1 MNERKCYYCGSEKY
15 YAKGLCMPC
24 YTRLRR
30 NGTLEYKQRGG
41 RPITAKSKE
50 IVRLKTSGIKEAK
63 IAKLVGV
70 SRQDVY
76 GVLSRYY
83 RPTNLDRIREMNAE
97 ELADFIGGIYTL
109 DRDAWGD
116 YDPCV
121 VVEGVKIRD
130 KDDMLD
136 WLKQEVDSGPT

>member
-30 NGTLEYKQRGG
+30 NGTVEYKQRGG

-63 IAKLVGV
+63 IAELVGV

-97 ELADFIGGIYTL
+97 ELASKLCNDNCPPGY
-109 DRDAWGD
+109 RDALVCGKSGFDCEACW
-116 YDPCV
+116 
-121 VVEGVKIRD
+121 
-130 KDDMLD
+130 LD
-136 WLKQEVDSGPT
+136 WLKQEVRDG